1 MEAQQSRKFSKVS
14 AIRLTQG
21 AATLSVGM
29 KHNRL
34 HSHKIIFYF
43 VALRLTPVG
52 PSKKHSETR
61 PNRLSFM
68 TSHESDTRTISSV
81 YFAGKRDVT

>member
-29 KHNRL
+29 NTTV
-34 HSHKIIFYF
+34 SI
-43 VALRLTPVG
+43 LTDYILFC
-52 PSKKHSETR
+52 R
-61 PNRLSFM
+61 
-68 TSHESDTRTISSV
+68 TSSYSGWLIEKTQQNTAKSTTI
-81 YFAGKRDVT
+81 